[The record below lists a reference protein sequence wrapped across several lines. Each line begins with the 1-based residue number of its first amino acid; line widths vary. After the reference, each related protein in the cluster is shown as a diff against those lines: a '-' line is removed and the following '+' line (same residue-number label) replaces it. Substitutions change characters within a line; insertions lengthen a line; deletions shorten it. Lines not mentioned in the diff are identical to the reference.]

1 VLEIENG
8 NLQEENGI
16 LQSENADLRNE
27 KADLRNEINC
37 LQNEILALKGEPKKK
52 PSPLSKIGEA
62 TVSQKVL
69 GSGGFGIVYEG
80 LLDGRVVAV
89 KRQKLEENTKKQIQR
104 EIEVL
109 W

>member
-1 VLEIENG
+1 MLEIENG
-8 NLQEENGI
+8 NLREENGI
-16 LQSENADLRNE
+16 LQTENADL
-27 KADLRNEINC
+27 KNEINS
-37 LQNEILALKGEPKKK
+37 LRNEILALKGEPKKK

>member
-1 VLEIENG
+1 MLEIENG
-8 NLQEENGI
+8 NLREENGI
-16 LQSENADLRNE
+16 LQNLKTENADLRNE
-27 KADLRNEINC
+27 VNSLRNEI
-37 LQNEILALKGEPKKK
+37 LELKGEPKKK
-52 PSPLSKIGEA
+52 QSPLSKIGEA

-89 KRQKLEENTKKQIQR
+89 KRQKLEENTIKQIQR